1 MECCYDTCVYS
12 YKESP
17 SCLKTDLLLTVLLTV
32 HSLNQ
37 LKRQILFFGSLVKLL
52 VLAVK
57 L

>member
-1 MECCYDTCVYS
+1 MILVFIPI
-12 YKESP
+12 KKVH
-17 SCLKTDLLLTVLLTV
+17 LVKTDLLLTVLLTV

>member
-12 YKESP
+12 YKKKSIL
-17 SCLKTDLLLTVLLTV
+17 LKTDLLLTVLLTV
-32 HSLNQ
+32 HSLNP
-37 LKRQILFFGSLVKLL
+37 LKMQILFFGSLVKLL